1 MEKIVSILQPKYNST
16 LAKKMCLSFN
26 SRINNN
32 SELTVLKKALNKVE
46 KEITNTLNAIK
57 TGIATTSTK
66 EMLLNLE
73 NQIRK
78 TSN

>member
-1 MEKIVSILQPKYNST
+1 
-16 LAKKMCLSFN
+16 MCLSFN

>member
-1 MEKIVSILQPKYNST
+1 
-16 LAKKMCLSFN
+16 MCLSFN

-57 TGIATTSTK
+57 MGIVTTSTK